1 MMCFK
6 LISYFC
12 AQYDGYDQSAIIYSY
27 RKYMVDCP
35 RVGLRHIVLDI
46 PVRLVICSA
55 TDGEAVEGRV
65 GATRQDQKGKC

>member
-12 AQYDGYDQSAIIYSY
+12 TQYDGYDQSVIIYSY
-27 RKYMVDCP
+27 GKYMVNCP
-35 RVGLRHIVLDI
+35 RVGLRHCVPDF

-55 TDGEAVEGRV
+55 TNGEAFEGRI
-65 GATRQDQKGKC
+65 GGIRQNQKGKC